1 MGYFFRSVSSIDV
14 QHHWECVTVA
24 DGPFIPPPPSP
35 VPSCSFDINISL
47 KNWKRG
53 LEDHGIWVS
62 KTKYCIFW
70 VFWSFFMAFCLN
82 LLSLFSC
89 TIHFTLRESP
99 SHSESLVKILTYNSN
114 PFHKNTSYWCFL
126 TILWVFWLRA
136 LALLRYAHSK
146 HSRQWVAA
154 QNVKS

>member
-24 DGPFIPPPPSP
+24 DGPFIPPPPPLCPLVP
-35 VPSCSFDINISL
+35 VILIFP
-47 KNWKRG
+47 WKIG

-89 TIHFTLRESP
+89 TIHFNPRESS
-99 SHSESLVKILTYNSN
+99 SHSQSLVKILTYNSY
-114 PFHKNTSYWCFL
+114 PFHKNTSYWCF
-126 TILWVFWLRA
+126 WPFCGFFGYA
-136 LALLRYAHSK
+136 LYRS
-146 HSRQWVAA
+146 
-154 QNVKS
+154 